1 MVIKME
7 WRDSYPQTKKPSY
20 QELLDYFFPLIR
32 DLFVRFDDEMQKRFN
47 VHNKYHKYLKT
58 QGWTYGYGRNYNC
71 ELLKVAIQSDS
82 FLVLGVTVEDEA
94 SLQRALDEAKRVY
107 DNGFEARYADLCEKR
122 RRNQIERAKN
132 RTAREKTE
140 LSALLETVES
150 TKLNQFRWCKKV
162 SRRDLQRLYQSEAN
176 GMIDDALLD
185 EIGYAFYARC
195 RQSKEILPLLEQ
207 GQIQCHHCGSVLYAT
222 GYASITQCE
231 CGYCYTYREYRR
243 SFNANDMPA
252 HRAQPIFDAF
262 MEKWPQCKE
271 PTQKMML
278 IDWLIHAFHV
288 TLMSGEKGRS
298 VCVNLIEGTKK
309 QISDLIL
316 TLAYDSGV

>member
-1 MVIKME
+1 MVIEME
-7 WRDSYPQTKKPSY
+7 WKERYPQKTVPSY
-20 QELLDYFFPLIR
+20 QELLAFFQLNIR
-32 DLFVRFDDEMQKRFN
+32 DLFLSFDHEMQKRFD

-82 FLVLGVTVEDEA
+82 FLVLGVSVKDEA
-94 SLQRALDEAKRVY
+94 SLQCALEEAKRVY

-140 LSALLETVES
+140 ISALLETVDPQ
-150 TKLNQFRWCKKV
+150 KFNQFRWCKKV
-162 SRRDLQRLYQSEAN
+162 SRRDLQKLYQSEAR

-185 EIGYAFYARC
+185 EVGYAFYARC
-195 RQSKEILPLLEQ
+195 KQSKEVLPLLNQ
-207 GQIQCHHCGSVLYAT
+207 GRMLCHHCGSVFNAT

-252 HRAQPIFDAF
+252 HRAQPIFDTF

-271 PTQKMML
+271 PMQKMML
-278 IDWLIHAFHV
+278 IDWLIHSFHV

-316 TLAYDSGV
+316 TLAYDNRV